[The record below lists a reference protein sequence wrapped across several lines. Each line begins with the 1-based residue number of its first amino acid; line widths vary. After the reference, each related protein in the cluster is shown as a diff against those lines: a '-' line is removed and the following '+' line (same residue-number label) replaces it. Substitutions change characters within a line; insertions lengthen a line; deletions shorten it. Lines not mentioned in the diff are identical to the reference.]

1 MDTPHHNVSTA
12 ATRFDAAESDY
23 RQQRLTTMYQRSWSS
38 QEKIK
43 ASGAFGLLFA
53 DFVKCVASPFG
64 VHTETQSA
72 SVAGL
77 WHRDRLRD
85 IKKLP
90 LIGDIHRY
98 ATGESHKVLFVLFER
113 NRLRVLTD

>member
-1 MDTPHHNVSTA
+1 MDTPHHIRSTA
-12 ATRFDAAESDY
+12 ATRSAVAETDF
-23 RQQRLTTMYQRSWSS
+23 RRQRLMSMFQRSWSD

-43 ASGAFGLLFA
+43 ASGAFGSVFA

-72 SVAGL
+72 SDAGL

-85 IKKLP
+85 IKQLP
-90 LIGDIHRY
+90 LIGDVHRY
-98 ATGESHKVLFVLFER
+98 VTGESHKVLFVLFER